1 MIVNIVIIYH
11 YHFIYYIHDTT
22 SSLLPSVICLFLH
35 RPVQLRHCRALKPH
49 PSPVHVRFGQMC
61 HEAETGH
68 QPREHL
74 RGGKMGKA

>member
-1 MIVNIVIIYH
+1 
-11 YHFIYYIHDTT
+11 
-22 SSLLPSVICLFLH
+22 
-35 RPVQLRHCRALKPH
+35 
-49 PSPVHVRFGQMC
+49 VRFGQMC